1 MKASRVVSLFALVA
15 GMSALWSPIAATAA
29 THKLSPGDPM
39 QAVVDAAAP
48 GDTVIFAAGD
58 YYGVAAGTG
67 AAALR
72 VTKPLKLIA
81 KSKISKG
88 VKVRILPG
96 PGNAHGIVVEPAN
109 PGDPD
114 IDGVMIKGFT
124 VEGFSNNGIWLK
136 HVQNFKIQ
144 GNEAINNLENGIWPT
159 LSANGSV
166 KKNVAYGSQD
176 SALWVEASENVR
188 VLKNEFHSSP
198 TGFEVTISKDVFA
211 MKNYI
216 HDNTVG
222 VGLYHPSAA
231 GLPYTDG
238 PMPFGNWVI
247 KKNTIVNN
255 NAPNSAP
262 PGSMS
267 GALPPGIGVLVLGV
281 DNVTVENNE
290 ITGNTFIG
298 VAQIDFCFAVDGTS
312 FDCATNPPEVAD
324 TDPADN
330 TYVKN
335 TVTGNGSGTPP
346 PGFTGFNRD
355 IVALS
360 TATTNCFSK
369 NDYDTGL
376 FFPDPPTV
384 CQ

>member
-1 MKASRVVSLFALVA
+1 MKASRWGAIVALAA
-15 GMSALWSPIAATAA
+15 GLSALCAPLAASAK
-29 THKLSPGDPM
+29 THTVNPGDAI
-39 QAVVDAAAP
+39 QAVVDAASP
-48 GDTVIFAAGD
+48 GDTIKFNPGD

-81 KSKISKG
+81 KSKIKNN
-88 VKVRILPG
+88 VRVRILPG
-96 PGNAHGIVVEPAN
+96 PGNTNGIVVEPAN

-124 VEGFSNNGIWLK
+124 VEGFAKNGIWLK

-144 GNEAINNLENGIWPT
+144 GNESINNLENGIWPT

-198 TGFEVTISKDVFA
+198 TGLEITISKDVIA
-211 MKNYI
+211 MKNNI

-231 GLPYTDG
+231 GLNYMDG
-238 PMPFGNWVI
+238 PQPFGNWVI

-281 DNVTVENNE
+281 DNVTLEKNT

-312 FDCATNPPEVAD
+312 FDCDINPPEVAD

-330 TYVKN
+330 SYIKN
-335 TVTGNGSGTPP
+335 TVTGNGTGTPP
-346 PGFTGFNRD
+346 PGFTGFNND
-355 IVALS
+355 FVALS

-369 NDYDTGL
+369 NTYDTGI
-376 FFPDPPTV
+376 FVPAPTE
-384 CQ
+384 CN